1 MRLTDIAW
9 NNVRRRLGKAAL
21 VVLGLTIGVA
31 TAVALLAIT
40 ETMQSDVAAKLDQ
53 YGANIIVV
61 PKAQALTLSYGGLT
75 VSSAAYDVGQLTMA
89 DARRIRTIP
98 NARNISVAAPKLLG
112 VMDVQGQPTL
122 VAGVDFEEELR
133 LKGWWDIQGTPPQT
147 PDQIVAGMRLA
158 ESLALRPGSNVVI
171 RASSPPQQT
180 ASKTTALTAG
190 ENPAASDQYFQVA
203 GILAENGSADDDMLF
218 IDLGAAQT
226 LLGRPEAISLI
237 EVSAL
242 CIACPIE
249 DMVAQIGEALPQ
261 ARVTALR
268 QAVTL
273 RTETVRQLGRF
284 AWALSAVVLAIGA
297 LVVFTTML
305 GAVAE
310 RRAEIGVF
318 RAIGFR
324 QIHIVH
330 IILTEA
336 TALSIVGGLLG
347 WLGGMVAV
355 TLLAPVFAQVDAPVV
370 WNPWLALGSIGAA
383 VLVGLLASLYPAIR
397 AARLDPC
404 TALRS
409 L

>member
-1 MRLTDIAW
+1 
-9 NNVRRRLGKAAL
+9 
-21 VVLGLTIGVA
+21 
-31 TAVALLAIT
+31 
-40 ETMQSDVAAKLDQ
+40 
-53 YGANIIVV
+53 
-61 PKAQALTLSYGGLT
+61 
-75 VSSAAYDVGQLTMA
+75 
-89 DARRIRTIP
+89 
-98 NARNISVAAPKLLG
+98 
-112 VMDVQGQPTL
+112 
-122 VAGVDFEEELR
+122 VDFEEELR

-147 PDQIVAGMRLA
+147 PDQIVAGLRLE

-180 ASKTTALTAG
+180 ASNASAPTDGGGSTA
-190 ENPAASDQYFQVA
+190 PDQHFQVA

-273 RTETVRQLGRF
+273 RMETVRQLGRF

-297 LVVFTTML
+297 LVVFTTVL

-310 RRAEIGVF
+310 RRADIGVF

>member
-9 NNVRRRLGKAAL
+9 NNVRRRLGKVAL
-21 VVLGLTIGVA
+21 IALGLAIGVA

-40 ETMQSDVAAKLDQ
+40 ETMQVDVATKLDQ

-61 PKAQALTLSYGGLT
+61 PKAQALSLSYGGLT
-75 VSSAAYDVGQLTMA
+75 VSSAAYDVGQLTVA
-89 DARRIRTIP
+89 DAQRIRTIP
-98 NARNISVAAPKLLG
+98 NAANVSVVAPKLLG
-112 VMDVQGQPTL
+112 VMEVQGQQAL
-122 VAGVDFEEELR
+122 VAGVDFPEELR
-133 LKGWWDIQGTPPQT
+133 LKGWWDIQGTVPQS
-147 PDQIVAGMRLA
+147 PSDIVVGARLA
-158 ESLALRPGSNVVI
+158 ESLGIQPGDTVVLQVPASQNSAKVAGQGAPT
-171 RASSPPQQT
+171 RAPEQR
-180 ASKTTALTAG
+180 
-190 ENPAASDQYFQVA
+190 FQVA
-203 GILAENGSADDDMLF
+203 GILAENGAADDEMLF
-218 IDLGAAQT
+218 VDLKTAQA
-226 LLGRPEAISLI
+226 LMGRPDAISLI

-242 CIACPIE
+242 CIACPVE
-249 DMVAQIGEALPQ
+249 DMVTQIGEALPQ

-273 RTETVRQLGRF
+273 RMETVGQLGRF

-305 GAVAE
+305 GSVAE

-324 QIHIVH
+324 QSHIMR

-336 TALSIVGGLLG
+336 AAVSVVGGLLG
-347 WLGGMVAV
+347 WLSGMIVA
-355 TLLAPVFAQVDAPVV
+355 TLLAPVFVQVDAPVA
-370 WNPWLALGSIGAA
+370 WNPWLALGAVGAA
-383 VLVGLLASLYPAIR
+383 VLVGLLSSLYPAIR

-404 TALRS
+404 TALRA

>member
-9 NNVRRRLGKAAL
+9 SNVRRRLGKVAL
-21 VVLGLTIGVA
+21 VVMGLTIGVA

-40 ETMQSDVAAKLDQ
+40 ETMQIDVATKLDQ

-61 PKAQALTLSYGGLT
+61 PKAQALTLSYGGLS
-75 VSSAAYDVGQLTMA
+75 VSSAAYDVEQLTMD
-89 DARRIRTIP
+89 DAQRIHTIP

-112 VMDVQGQPTL
+112 IMEVQGHSTL
-122 VAGVDFEEELR
+122 VAGVDFDEELR
-133 LKGWWDIQGTPPQT
+133 LKGWWDIQGAPPQT
-147 PDQIVAGMRLA
+147 PNQVVAGIRLA
-158 ESLALRPGSNVVI
+158 ESLGLEPGSEVAIQV
-171 RASSPPQQT
+171 SSRTRQ
-180 ASKTTALTAG
+180 KTTIATG
-190 ENPAASDQYFQVA
+190 EGSAAPDQRFQVA
-203 GILAENGSADDDMLF
+203 GILAQNGSADDDMLF
-218 IDLGAAQT
+218 MNLGEAQM
-226 LLGRPEAISLI
+226 LLGQPDAISLI

-249 DMVAQIGEALPQ
+249 EMVAQISEALPQ

-273 RTETVRQLGRF
+273 RMDTVRQLGRF
-284 AWALSAVVLAIGA
+284 AWAMSAVVLAIGA
-297 LVVFTTML
+297 LVVLTTML

-324 QIHIVH
+324 QTHIVH

-336 TALSIVGGLLG
+336 TALSVVGGLLG
-347 WLGGMVAV
+347 WLGGMMTV
-355 TLLAPVFAQVDAPVV
+355 TLLAPVFVQVDSPVV
-370 WNPWLALGSIGAA
+370 WNPWLALGAIGAA

>member
-9 NNVRRRLGKAAL
+9 NNVRRRLGKVAL
-21 VVLGLTIGVA
+21 VVLGLAIGVA

-40 ETMQSDVAAKLDQ
+40 ETMQLDVATKLDQ
-53 YGANIIVV
+53 SGANIIVV

-75 VSSAAYDVGQLTMA
+75 VSSAAYDVEQLTID
-89 DARRIRTIP
+89 DARRIRTIH
-98 NARNISVAAPKLLG
+98 NAANLSVVAPKLLG
-112 VMDVQGQPTL
+112 VMEVRGRPAL
-122 VAGVDFEEELR
+122 VAGVDFAEELR
-133 LKGWWDIQGTPPQT
+133 LKGWWDIQGAPPQAG
-147 PDQIVAGMRLA
+147 DQVVAGARLA
-158 ESLALRPGSNVVI
+158 ESLGLTPGDTVLV
-171 RASSPPQQT
+171 RVPAPPQKT
-180 ASKTTALTAG
+180 ASKTAA
-190 ENPAASDQYFQVA
+190 PASVPEQQFQVA
-203 GILAENGSADDDMLF
+203 GILAENGSTDDEMLF

-226 LLGRPEAISLI
+226 LLGQPNAVSLI

-242 CIACPIE
+242 CIACPVE

-273 RTETVRQLGRF
+273 RMETVRQLGQF

-305 GAVAE
+305 GAVTE
-310 RRAEIGVF
+310 RQAEIGVF

-324 QIHIVH
+324 QVHIIR

-336 TALSIVGGLLG
+336 AAVSVVGGLVG
-347 WLGGMVAV
+347 WVGGMVAA
-355 TLLAPVFAQVDAPVV
+355 TLLAPVFVQVDAPVV
-370 WNPWLALGSIGAA
+370 WNPGLALGAIGAA
-383 VLVGLLASLYPAIR
+383 VVVGLLSSLYPAIR

>member
-9 NNVRRRLGKAAL
+9 SNVRRRLGKVAL
-21 VVLGLTIGVA
+21 IVMGLSIGVA

-40 ETMQSDVAAKLDQ
+40 ETMQNDVAAKLDQ

-75 VSSAAYDVGQLTMA
+75 VSSAAYDVGQLTLA

-98 NARNISVAAPKLLG
+98 NARNISVVAPKLLG

-147 PDQIVAGMRLA
+147 PNQIVVGMRLA
-158 ESLALRPGSNVVI
+158 ESLGLEPGSNVVI
-171 RASSPPQQT
+171 RTPLATVARSPE
-180 ASKTTALTAG
+180 LVRG
-190 ENPAASDQYFQVA
+190 EGSTVPDQHFQVA

-218 IDLGAAQT
+218 IDLGEAQT
-226 LLGRPEAISLI
+226 LLGQPEAISLI

-249 DMVAQIGEALPQ
+249 EMVAQISEALPQ

-273 RTETVRQLGRF
+273 RMETVRQLGHF
-284 AWALSAVVLAIGA
+284 AWALSAVVLTIGA

-324 QIHIVH
+324 QAHIVH

-336 TALSIVGGLLG
+336 TALSVVGGLLG
-347 WLGGMVAV
+347 WLGGMVTV
-355 TLLAPVFAQVDAPVV
+355 TLLAPVFVQVDAPVV
-370 WNPWLALGSIGAA
+370 WNPWLALGAIGAA

>member
-1 MRLTDIAW
+1 
-9 NNVRRRLGKAAL
+9 
-21 VVLGLTIGVA
+21 
-31 TAVALLAIT
+31 
-40 ETMQSDVAAKLDQ
+40 
-53 YGANIIVV
+53 
-61 PKAQALTLSYGGLT
+61 
-75 VSSAAYDVGQLTMA
+75 
-89 DARRIRTIP
+89 
-98 NARNISVAAPKLLG
+98 
-112 VMDVQGQPTL
+112 
-122 VAGVDFEEELR
+122 
-133 LKGWWDIQGTPPQT
+133 
-147 PDQIVAGMRLA
+147 MRLA

-273 RTETVRQLGRF
+273 RMETVRQLGRF

-310 RRAEIGVF
+310 RRADIGVF

>member
-1 MRLTDIAW
+1 
-9 NNVRRRLGKAAL
+9 
-21 VVLGLTIGVA
+21 
-31 TAVALLAIT
+31 
-40 ETMQSDVAAKLDQ
+40 MQNDVAAKLDQ

-61 PKAQALTLSYGGLT
+61 PEAQALTLSYGGLT
-75 VSSAAYDVGQLTMA
+75 VSSAAYDVEQLTMD
-89 DARRIRTIP
+89 DARRIHTIP

-112 VMDVQGQPTL
+112 IMEVQGQPAL

-133 LKGWWDIQGTPPQT
+133 LKGWWDIQGAPPQT
-147 PDQIVAGMRLA
+147 PRQVVAGMRLA
-158 ESLALRPGSNVVI
+158 ESLGLRPGSGVALRV
-171 RASSPPQQT
+171 SSPPHQGESN
-180 ASKTTALTAG
+180 ATALISG
-190 ENPAASDQYFQVA
+190 GGPAAPDQRFQVA
-203 GILAENGSADDDMLF
+203 GVLAENGSADDDMLF
-218 IDLGAAQT
+218 IDLREAQA
-226 LLGRPEAISLI
+226 LLGQPDAISLI

-249 DMVAQIGEALPQ
+249 EMVAQISEALPQ

-273 RTETVRQLGRF
+273 RMDTVRQLERF
-284 AWALSAVVLAIGA
+284 AWAMSVVVLTIGA

-310 RRAEIGVF
+310 RKAEIGVF

-324 QIHIVH
+324 QSHIVN

-336 TALSIVGGLLG
+336 TALSVVGGLLG

-355 TLLAPVFAQVDAPVV
+355 TLLAPVFIQVDSPVV
-370 WNPWLALGSIGAA
+370 WNPWLAMGAIGAA
-383 VLVGLLASLYPAIR
+383 VLVGFLASLYPAIR